1 MFGGTGYLVGILPL
15 LVIFPFYMIFN
26 FAILFGP
33 LLMMNLSQIQAFEP
47 GDAEWGVK
55 LADVRGQAEAKEEVR
70 RVVSIWQSGEAFE
83 RAGGKR
89 ERGLLF
95 LGAPGTGKTMLAKAL
110 ATGFNSPFISIPGS
124 GFAATFIGIDAIVVR
139 ILARRAKRLAR
150 KWGGQCIVF
159 IDEIDAVGMRRQAL
173 NPGAVGGFG
182 GSSHPPDVH
191 DYLFYGPFGALNP
204 SGDLIL
210 ENRQWRERL
219 FAERAP
225 QSPGPSGLVSRM
237 NGVVNFMFPGGMG
250 GGSLALNQL
259 LVVMD
264 GIDNPPFFKKLFTNK
279 TNTFLDGI
287 YIVPR
292 RVAKRSFRIRAAK
305 PRREQIYFIGAT
317 NVPVDR
323 LDPAL
328 TRPGRMGRHVW
339 FRTPTKQ
346 DRLDVLDLYLGKVAH
361 EPELD
366 QPAKREE
373 IARVTNGYAPAM
385 LEQVTSMAL
394 TIAHH
399 SSREALT
406 WDDLVEA
413 MTTLEAGTAVGVEYI
428 PEESRAVAIHEA
440 GHAAAGHVYLKGA
453 ESTRLSIRMRGG
465 ALGHHQALEKEERF
479 SRFRSEEF
487 ARLVW
492 ALGAM
497 AAERVFYGE
506 NSNGVGGDVMSVTA
520 QAAYMVGA
528 SAMGP
533 EPFRDTSRGRDRG
546 RGAGAHPQA
555 LREDRPADRESHGRR
570 RPASMRTPSA
580 RVLGDTDKRAI
591 VGQLVGQAYV
601 AAYNLI
607 VHNREAVEHIADVLN
622 ARRELFGDELVNLL
636 DEAKIVIPERRPGRG
651 ELVADDVMDK
661 AAADANPVSANGVAS
676 SVSQRAET
684 RADRARRLAYRNR
697 FAVFY
702 VVLAVVAGAGV
713 GALLVLVGRG
723 SPAPAPAWSAWEPTG
738 SAERRLAQIGDHVG
752 DQYRLPSG
760 KSLVAVTYAGSPV
773 VTGSRRLVASRCVR
787 SPCGRTRPL
796 VARRRT
802 TSPP

>member
-1 MFGGTGYLVGILPL
+1 MATEAQPVGGFQQAELSNELASQWRRLTRVATAVALITAPALVVWFNQTQGWAWYWSILAALLVVVCFRGAFDLLFHRLIPRPSLFGLESQQLREEDVVARRRVWFWRFWLKITVIFVVVGVLFYAFGGAGYLVGILPL
-15 LVIFPFYMIFN
+15 LLIFPFYMIMN

-33 LLMMNLSQIQAFEP
+33 LLIMNLSQIQAFEP

-70 RVVSIWQSGEAFE
+70 RVVSIWQSGDAFE

-124 GFAATFIGIDAIVVR
+124 GFAATFVGIDAIIVR

-173 NPGAVGGFG
+173 NPGFG
-182 GSSHPPDVH
+182 GAAGGSRPADVH

-210 ENRQWRERL
+210 ENQQWRERL

-225 QSPGPSGLVSRM
+225 QSPGPSAFTNRM
-237 NGVVNFMFPGGMG
+237 NGVVGFMFPGGMGG

-264 GIDNPPFFKKLFTNK
+264 GIDNPPFFKKFFTSK
-279 TNTFLDGI
+279 TNALLDGI

-292 RVAKRSFRIRAAK
+292 RIGRRSFRIPAAR

-328 TRPGRMGRHVW
+328 TRPGRLGRHVW

-366 QPAKREE
+366 QPHKREE

-399 SSREALT
+399 SDRDALS

-413 MTTLEAGTAVGVEYI
+413 MTTLEAGTAVGIEYI

-533 EPFRDTSRGRDRG
+533 EPFAIT
-546 RGAGAHPQA
+546 P
-555 LREDRPADRESHGRR
+555 REDETQEEARERILKRFEKIGLGIVN
-570 RPASMRTPSA
+570 RTGGGGPFSENPIGA
-580 RVLGDTDKRAI
+580 VLGDQDKRAI

-607 VHNREAVEHIADVLN
+607 VANRDAVDHIADVLA
-622 ARRELFGDELVNLL
+622 ARRELFGDELLNLL
-636 DEAKIVIPERRPGRG
+636 DESKITIP
-651 ELVADDVMDK
+651 DVDL
-661 AAADANPVSANGVAS
+661 SEES
-676 SVSQRAET
+676 S
-684 RADRARRLAYRNR
+684 
-697 FAVFY
+697 
-702 VVLAVVAGAGV
+702 
-713 GALLVLVGRG
+713 
-723 SPAPAPAWSAWEPTG
+723 WPTM
-738 SAERRLAQIGDHVG
+738 
-752 DQYRLPSG
+752 
-760 KSLVAVTYAGSPV
+760 
-773 VTGSRRLVASRCVR
+773 
-787 SPCGRTRPL
+787 
-796 VARRRT
+796 
-802 TSPP
+802 

>member
-1 MFGGTGYLVGILPL
+1 MATEAQPLGGLQEAELATELASQWRRLTRAATAVALITAPALIVWFNQTQGWPWYWSVLAALLVVVCFRGAFDLIFHRFIPRPSLFGLESQQLREEDVVARRRVWFWRFWLKTAIVAIVVGGFFYAIGGVGYLVAVLPL

-33 LLMMNLSQIQAFEP
+33 LLLMNLSQIQAFEP

-110 ATGFNSPFISIPGS
+110 ATGFNSPFVSIPGS

-173 NPGAVGGFG
+173 NPGFGGFG
-182 GSSHPPDVH
+182 GSSRPPDVH
-191 DYLFYGPFGALNP
+191 DYLFYGPFGALNS

-210 ENRQWRERL
+210 ENRQWRDRL
-219 FAERAP
+219 FTERAP
-225 QSPGPSGLVSRM
+225 QSPGPSAFTERM
-237 NGVVNFMFPGGMG
+237 NNIVNFMFPGGMG

-264 GIDNPPFFKKLFTNK
+264 GIDNPPFFKKFFTNK
-279 TNTFLDGI
+279 TNTLLDGI

-292 RVAKRSFRIRAAK
+292 RLGRRSLRIKAAK
-305 PRREQIYFIGAT
+305 PRSEQIYFIGAT

-361 EPELD
+361 DVELD

-399 SSREALT
+399 SSRESLT

-413 MTTLEAGTAVGVEYI
+413 MTTLEAGTAVGIEYI

-506 NSNGVGGDVMSVTA
+506 NSNGVGGDIQSVTA

-533 EPFRDTSRGRDRG
+533 EHFAITPRKDETEEEARERVLKRFEKIGVQIVNRTGGGGPFDANPI
-546 RGAGAHPQA
+546 GA
-555 LREDRPADRESHGRR
+555 
-570 RPASMRTPSA
+570 
-580 RVLGDTDKRAI
+580 VLGDPDKRAI
-591 VGQLVGQAYV
+591 VAQLVGQAYV

-607 VHNREAVEHIADVLN
+607 VHNREAVQHIADVLN
-622 ARRELFGDELVNLL
+622 ARRELFGDELLSLL
-636 DEAKIVIPERRPGRG
+636 DEAKITIP
-651 ELVADDVMDK
+651 DVDL
-661 AAADANPVSANGVAS
+661 SEES
-676 SVSQRAET
+676 S
-684 RADRARRLAYRNR
+684 
-697 FAVFY
+697 
-702 VVLAVVAGAGV
+702 
-713 GALLVLVGRG
+713 
-723 SPAPAPAWSAWEPTG
+723 WPTM
-738 SAERRLAQIGDHVG
+738 
-752 DQYRLPSG
+752 
-760 KSLVAVTYAGSPV
+760 
-773 VTGSRRLVASRCVR
+773 
-787 SPCGRTRPL
+787 
-796 VARRRT
+796 
-802 TSPP
+802 